1 MAEDVGML
9 TEVLEYPRK
18 ERDSKERETW
28 QWISLPSLT
37 LVAVKSKRAD
47 TLKLHVSRPLL

>member
-1 MAEDVGML
+1 MVEDVGML